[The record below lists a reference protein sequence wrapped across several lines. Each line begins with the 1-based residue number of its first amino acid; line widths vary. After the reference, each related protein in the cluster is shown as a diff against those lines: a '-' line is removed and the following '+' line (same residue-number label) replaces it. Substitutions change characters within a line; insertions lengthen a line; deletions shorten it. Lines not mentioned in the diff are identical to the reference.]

1 MLINLSW
8 NPVCLSFDL
17 AAFLPVCHLLPSFC
31 YSGTAPLTYR
41 VCCYPAYLWLQ
52 LILIACLSIIPTM
65 LSVSHPAC
73 LSIDL
78 AVFLSVYH
86 PSPSPSYNSLI
97 DSTCVA
103 CLSSWCLSIVYLS
116 VSLSLLPWLS
126 IHLCVRL
133 YVVQLV
139 CLLAFLS
146 TNKNYLTLLSLPWF
160 TTNNLSIK
168 NTFLKKK

>member
-103 CLSSWCLSIVYLS
+103 CLSSWCLSIVYL
-116 VSLSLLPWLS
+116 
-126 IHLCVRL
+126 
-133 YVVQLV
+133 
-139 CLLAFLS
+139 CLLSYPQIKITSNCCLS
-146 TNKNYLTLLSLPWF
+146 HALQLIIYQLALPF
-160 TTNNLSIK
+160 
-168 NTFLKKK
+168 

>member
-78 AVFLSVYH
+78 AVFLSVCH
-86 PSPSPSYNSLI
+86 PLPSPCYNSLI

-116 VSLSLLPWLS
+116 VKFVAAALAVYTSVCPSLCCSACLYACFP
-126 IHLCVRL
+126 IH
-133 YVVQLV
+133 
-139 CLLAFLS
+139 
-146 TNKNYLTLLSLPWF
+146 K
-160 TTNNLSIK
+160 
-168 NTFLKKK
+168 

>member
-116 VSLSLLPWLS
+116 VKFVAAALAVYTSVCPSLCCSACLS
-126 IHLCVRL
+126 ACFPIH
-133 YVVQLV
+133 
-139 CLLAFLS
+139 
-146 TNKNYLTLLSLPWF
+146 K
-160 TTNNLSIK
+160 
-168 NTFLKKK
+168 